1 MTLHQPN
8 GSEVTVGDGSAL
20 TGLGEWIAETVRYGE
35 VTGGDI
41 YDSIY
46 PGVSFHDTRQG
57 VLHIPAASTV
67 IDAAPIAGYVSN
79 DSAVT
84 NGVALRGVG
93 QATSDGAKVWGVNT
107 LLQDDIQRLAGTALG
122 RWLIGA
128 ELDFN
133 VMNPDTEVIGIS
145 LGGNSLSQP
154 KNANAFIANRFS
166 AANPAI
172 KWGSA
177 FWAMDGA
184 SNYALVVGPAEASG
198 TNKRSQKILLQ
209 SLSAGGV
216 KRNVEVTLDE
226 SGNICFDGL
235 PAGAGIKI
243 NGVKKL

>member
-20 TGLGEWIAETVRYGE
+20 TGLGEWIAETVRYGD

-41 YDSIY
+41 HDSIY
-46 PGVSFHDTRQG
+46 PGINSHDTRQG
-57 VLHIPAASTV
+57 VLHIPDGSTIV
-67 IDAAPIAGYVSN
+67 DAAPIAGYVRN

-84 NGVALRGVG
+84 NGVALRGIG

-107 LLQDDIQRLAGTALG
+107 LLQDAIQRLAGTALG
-122 RWLIGA
+122 RWLVGA

-172 KWGSA
+172 KWDSG
-177 FWAMDGA
+177 FWSMDGA
-184 SNYALVVGPAEASG
+184 ARYALIVGPAEPSG
-198 TNKRSQKILLQ
+198 VNVPSQKILIQ
-209 SLSAGGV
+209 AFNAAGQ
-216 KRNVEVTLDE
+216 
-226 SGNICFDGL
+226 
-235 PAGAGIKI
+235 KI
-243 NGVKKL
+243 NAELRLGGDGRLNITGVTDVRVNGKKVLTQ